1 MGRQQAFANVP
12 GEEDLVNTP
21 STHDSNST
29 TSEPGRWHI
38 PALICLSTFWES
50 LFILKG
56 SNLLDEG
63 WALYAGMQLGM
74 GRHLYDEISWVFPPG
89 HALPAW
95 LGHALDPQ
103 GVVVPRLIYAAF
115 TVALCVSLYL
125 LGRKI
130 MPARFAFL
138 GAALLAVAAPRSHMM
153 HLLYGYRYMV
163 FAVAV
168 LLAYSIRLETGR
180 RSWIFIAGILAG
192 VSLYFRVTPAFAVS
206 VGLGIAVLT
215 QDGGWRSWLQDW
227 LLYAAGLILVI
238 APVLGYFAT
247 TVGIERVF
255 QEVILHPMAMLQPL
269 AVPELAIPDWSS
281 RTAIAEA
288 WRVLSLRLY
297 LLLYLGFAM
306 SLVISFTRARR
317 RGQTFESTLLVAIV
331 IWGSV
336 FFLRSFGRADEA
348 HMDTTLP
355 PICLMIALFVSHS
368 FDKLRHRFTTPRS
381 AELAAP
387 IAVGLVFVIWVLL
400 LASDRYPLPH
410 RFESTG
416 LPRRV
421 TSGVELIEKHTRP
434 GDIILDLSTAPM
446 FHALTGRPGPGRSDI
461 IMPGTFMHESD
472 QVEFLM
478 RLEAEPPAAVL
489 WPVRHFDD
497 MVSRSA
503 RAVAP
508 DVVAWV
514 QTRYRPVKKTNK
526 FQLWLPRQMR

>member
-1 MGRQQAFANVP
+1 M
-12 GEEDLVNTP
+12 NTP

-215 QDGGWRSWLQDW
+215 QDDMVNIETG
-227 LLYAAGLILVI
+227 I
-238 APVLGYFAT
+238 VLD
-247 TVGIERVF
+247 E
-255 QEVILHPMAMLQPL
+255 MLGPRTL
-269 AVPELAIPDWSS
+269 PELNRPDVPIVLRVYN
-281 RTAIAEA
+281 RTLGAAVAARFGFEN
-288 WRVLSLRLY
+288 VLST
-297 LLLYLGFAM
+297 
-306 SLVISFTRARR
+306 V
-317 RGQTFESTLLVAIV
+317 
-331 IWGSV
+331 
-336 FFLRSFGRADEA
+336 
-348 HMDTTLP
+348 
-355 PICLMIALFVSHS
+355 
-368 FDKLRHRFTTPRS
+368 
-381 AELAAP
+381 ELAAP
-387 IAVGLVFVIWVLL
+387 
-400 LASDRYPLPH
+400 
-410 RFESTG
+410 
-416 LPRRV
+416 
-421 TSGVELIEKHTRP
+421 
-434 GDIILDLSTAPM
+434 
-446 FHALTGRPGPGRSDI
+446 
-461 IMPGTFMHESD
+461 
-472 QVEFLM
+472 
-478 RLEAEPPAAVL
+478 
-489 WPVRHFDD
+489 
-497 MVSRSA
+497 
-503 RAVAP
+503 
-508 DVVAWV
+508 
-514 QTRYRPVKKTNK
+514 
-526 FQLWLPRQMR
+526 